1 MRSPGNDTPGYDTLG
16 TGSTGSVAAAS
27 DDPDA
32 RRRLTLDHV
41 ANGRFDAALAL
52 LPRLAAEFPHD
63 AVVQLALAEATWGNG
78 DATGALPWFEASLA
92 RDPAGLRIRARYG
105 LALLAASRPTD
116 SLAQLEAVTA
126 TLPLAGPPE
135 ALAEPFMAPLAF
147 EPIAADAALQLGQV
161 LLCVGMLDPAIAA
174 LRRAAAL
181 DPSATQPLLILGSA
195 LEMRGD
201 DGDAHEA
208 FHTAARL
215 DPAEPLVWTA
225 LARAVRR
232 FGQIKDAE
240 TYDTAAHALSR
251 DLADRELSVGNALLA
266 AGAADAAHDWFARSL
281 ARASWARAVPAAGPA
296 SGDGRLR
303 VGVLASAGRA
313 NTPFDFI
320 LDGAAHALEVVL
332 MLDGFAYPHARIAAS
347 YDVLFNAVADAD
359 QGADAVRLA
368 GDLVDRVALPVLN
381 HPRAIADT
389 TREGIAARLAG
400 IAGCTVPATGRY
412 TTRSLRG
419 AEGRAR
425 AAAEIG
431 LPLLARPVGS
441 HGGTRLERLE
451 SEAAIE
457 AYLGWTTSDALYLTR
472 YHDFRSRDG
481 TYRKYRFI
489 YVDGE
494 ILPYHLAIGGEW
506 LVHYVRTPMAEET
519 ALRDQEAA
527 FLADWRGHVGARA
540 AAALA
545 EIGARMALDYCG
557 VDCAVL
563 QDGGLLLFECNAA
576 MLVRHAAQPAM
587 FDYKRAPAE
596 RIRDAVSRLLER
608 RAAAR

>member
-1 MRSPGNDTPGYDTLG
+1 MRSPGNGSTGN
-16 TGSTGSVAAAS
+16 GSTGSVAAPP
-27 DDPDA
+27 DDPNA
-32 RRRLTLDHV
+32 RRRLALDHV
-41 ANGRFDAALAL
+41 ASGRFDAALAL

-63 AVVQLALAEATWGNG
+63 AVVQLALAEAIWGAG
-78 DATGALPWFEASLA
+78 DAAAALPWFEAALT
-92 RDPAGLRIRARYG
+92 RDPACLRIRARYG
-105 LALLAASRPTD
+105 LALLAAARPTD
-116 SLAQLEAVTA
+116 SLAQLEAVMA
-126 TLPLAGPPE
+126 ALPLAGPPE
-135 ALAEPFMAPLAF
+135 AMAEPFMAPLAF

-161 LLCVGMLDPAIAA
+161 LLAAGLLDPAIAA

-181 DPSATQPLLILGSA
+181 DPSAAQPLLILGSA

-201 DGDAHEA
+201 EGAAHEA
-208 FHTAARL
+208 FHSAARL
-215 DPAEPLVWTA
+215 DPGEPLVWTA

-232 FGQIKDAE
+232 FGQTKDAE
-240 TYDTAAHALSR
+240 TYDMAALALSR

-266 AGAADAAHDWFARSL
+266 AGATDAAHDWFAHSL
-281 ARASWARAVPAAGPA
+281 ARTSWARAAAA
-296 SGDGRLR
+296 SGNGRLR
-303 VGVLASAGRA
+303 VGVLAAAGRA

-320 LDGAAHALEVVL
+320 LDGAAHQLEVVL

-368 GDLVDRVALPVLN
+368 AGFVDRVALPVLN

-389 TREGIAARLAG
+389 ARERIAARLAG
-400 IAGCTVPATGRY
+400 IDGCTVPATGRY
-412 TTRSLRG
+412 ATRSLSG

-441 HGGTRLERLE
+441 HGGTRLERIE

-457 AYLGWTTSDALYLTR
+457 AYLAWTTTDELYLTR
-472 YHDFRSRDG
+472 YHEFQSRDG
-481 TYRKYRFI
+481 FYRKYRFI
-489 YVDGE
+489 YVDGK
-494 ILPYHLAIGGEW
+494 ILPYHLAIGGDW

-519 ALRDQEAA
+519 ALRDEEAA

-540 AAALA
+540 AAARV
-545 EIGARMALDYCG
+545 EIGARTALDYCG

-563 QDGGLLLFECNAA
+563 PDGGLLLFECNAA
-576 MLVRHAAQPAM
+576 MLVRHSAQPAM

-596 RIRDAVSRLLER
+596 RIRAAVSRLLER